1 MNRIIVCAATL
12 ALAAAMPL
20 KALAQEAAPADTS
33 TAVITLEQALQI
45 ALSEN
50 ETVKIA
56 DMEIERTGYAKKG
69 TYASLLP
76 QVDLTGSYMR
86 TIKKQVMYM
95 DMDMSSFFG
104 GSESTGSTG
113 TTGTTE
119 ESSSSKGSGIEV
131 GRDNT
136 YSGGLTA
143 SMPLIN
149 FQLWKSLKI
158 SGQEVDLAVEKARS
172 SRLDMV
178 SQVKQ
183 AYFGVLFA
191 KEALNVYKSV
201 YDNAV
206 ENFQKTESRY
216 NAQKASELEY
226 TRAKTNVAAA
236 IPDVYNAEASVILA
250 LWQLKAVMGV
260 NLEKN
265 IDIAGSLSDYAG
277 TMLRDIADNSEVNL
291 EYNTTMRQLS
301 IQAEE
306 LANNVRLK
314 QYAYLPTLAA
324 TFSYT
329 ANAMTNDFKF
339 SEYQWTPYSYVGL
352 SLTIPI
358 FSGGK
363 RYNDV
368 RQARV
373 QKTELELTM
382 KDTERKLRIAIRQY
396 LNTMEA
402 NMKSYNAALE
412 TVALAQKA
420 YDISAKSYQV
430 GKSTITD
437 LNDAQLAL
445 TQAKLT
451 ESQAVYN
458 FLVAK
463 TGLEQTIGFDFVE
476 K

>member
-1 MNRIIVCAATL
+1 
-12 ALAAAMPL
+12 
-20 KALAQEAAPADTS
+20 
-33 TAVITLEQALQI
+33 
-45 ALSEN
+45 
-50 ETVKIA
+50 
-56 DMEIERTGYAKKG
+56 
-69 TYASLLP
+69 
-76 QVDLTGSYMR
+76 
-86 TIKKQVMYM
+86 
-95 DMDMSSFFG
+95 
-104 GSESTGSTG
+104 
-113 TTGTTE
+113 
-119 ESSSSKGSGIEV
+119 
-131 GRDNT
+131 
-136 YSGGLTA
+136 
-143 SMPLIN
+143 
-149 FQLWKSLKI
+149 
-158 SGQEVDLAVEKARS
+158 
-172 SRLDMV
+172 
-178 SQVKQ
+178 
-183 AYFGVLFA
+183 
-191 KEALNVYKSV
+191 
-201 YDNAV
+201 
-206 ENFQKTESRY
+206 
-216 NAQKASELEY
+216 
-226 TRAKTNVAAA
+226 
-236 IPDVYNAEASVILA
+236 
-250 LWQLKAVMGV
+250 
-260 NLEKN
+260 
-265 IDIAGSLSDYAG
+265 
-277 TMLRDIADNSEVNL
+277 MLRDIADNSEVNL

-329 ANAMTNDFKF
+329 ANAMTSDFKF

-445 TQAKLT
+445 TQAKLA

>member
-113 TTGTTE
+113 STGTTE

-445 TQAKLT
+445 TQAKLA

>member
-1 MNRIIVCAATL
+1 M

-20 KALAQEAAPADTS
+20 KALAQEAAQADTS
-33 TAVITLEQALQI
+33 TTVITLEQALQI

-113 TTGTTE
+113 STGTTE
-119 ESSSSKGSGIEV
+119 EPSSSKGSGIEV

-206 ENFQKTESRY
+206 ENFQKTENRY

-226 TRAKTNVAAA
+226 TRAKTNVAGA

-265 IDIAGSLSDYAG
+265 IDIAGSLSDYAD
-277 TMLRDIADNSEVNL
+277 TMLRDINDNSEVNL

-306 LANNVRLK
+306 LANTVRLK

-368 RQARV
+368 RQAKV

-382 KDTERKLRIAIRQY
+382 KDTERKLRVAIRQY

-430 GKSTITD
+430 GKSTLTD

-458 FLVAK
+458 FLLAK
-463 TGLEQTIGFDFVE
+463 TSLEQTIGYDFIE

>member
-1 MNRIIVCAATL
+1 M

>member
-86 TIKKQVMYM
+86 TNKKQVMYM

-445 TQAKLT
+445 TQAKLA

>member
-113 TTGTTE
+113 STGTTE

>member
-1 MNRIIVCAATL
+1 
-12 ALAAAMPL
+12 
-20 KALAQEAAPADTS
+20 
-33 TAVITLEQALQI
+33 
-45 ALSEN
+45 
-50 ETVKIA
+50 
-56 DMEIERTGYAKKG
+56 
-69 TYASLLP
+69 
-76 QVDLTGSYMR
+76 
-86 TIKKQVMYM
+86 
-95 DMDMSSFFG
+95 
-104 GSESTGSTG
+104 
-113 TTGTTE
+113 
-119 ESSSSKGSGIEV
+119 
-131 GRDNT
+131 
-136 YSGGLTA
+136 
-143 SMPLIN
+143 
-149 FQLWKSLKI
+149 
-158 SGQEVDLAVEKARS
+158 
-172 SRLDMV
+172 
-178 SQVKQ
+178 
-183 AYFGVLFA
+183 
-191 KEALNVYKSV
+191 
-201 YDNAV
+201 
-206 ENFQKTESRY
+206 
-216 NAQKASELEY
+216 
-226 TRAKTNVAAA
+226 
-236 IPDVYNAEASVILA
+236 
-250 LWQLKAVMGV
+250 
-260 NLEKN
+260 
-265 IDIAGSLSDYAG
+265 
-277 TMLRDIADNSEVNL
+277 MLRDIADNSEVNL

-445 TQAKLT
+445 TQAKLA

>member
-104 GSESTGSTG
+104 GSESTGS
-113 TTGTTE
+113 TGTTE

-445 TQAKLT
+445 TQAKLA

>member
-1 MNRIIVCAATL
+1 
-12 ALAAAMPL
+12 
-20 KALAQEAAPADTS
+20 
-33 TAVITLEQALQI
+33 
-45 ALSEN
+45 
-50 ETVKIA
+50 
-56 DMEIERTGYAKKG
+56 
-69 TYASLLP
+69 
-76 QVDLTGSYMR
+76 
-86 TIKKQVMYM
+86 
-95 DMDMSSFFG
+95 MDMSSFFG

-113 TTGTTE
+113 STGTTE

-260 NLEKN
+260 NL
-265 IDIAGSLSDYAG
+265 
-277 TMLRDIADNSEVNL
+277 
-291 EYNTTMRQLS
+291 
-301 IQAEE
+301 
-306 LANNVRLK
+306 
-314 QYAYLPTLAA
+314 AA
-324 TFSYT
+324 F
-329 ANAMTNDFKF
+329 
-339 SEYQWTPYSYVGL
+339 
-352 SLTIPI
+352 
-358 FSGGK
+358 
-363 RYNDV
+363 
-368 RQARV
+368 
-373 QKTELELTM
+373 LTM
-382 KDTERKLRIAIRQY
+382 PARCCVTSP
-396 LNTMEA
+396 T
-402 NMKSYNAALE
+402 
-412 TVALAQKA
+412 
-420 YDISAKSYQV
+420 
-430 GKSTITD
+430 
-437 LNDAQLAL
+437 
-445 TQAKLT
+445 TQR
-451 ESQAVYN
+451 
-458 FLVAK
+458 
-463 TGLEQTIGFDFVE
+463 
-476 K
+476 

>member
-1 MNRIIVCAATL
+1 M

-20 KALAQEAAPADTS
+20 KALAQEAAQADTS

-104 GSESTGSTG
+104 GSEGTGSTG
-113 TTGTTE
+113 STGTTE

-226 TRAKTNVAAA
+226 TRAKTNVAGA

-265 IDIAGSLSDYAG
+265 IDIAGSLSDYAD
-277 TMLRDIADNSEVNL
+277 TMLRDITDNSEVNL

-306 LANNVRLK
+306 LANTVRLK

-368 RQARV
+368 RQAKV

-382 KDTERKLRIAIRQY
+382 KDTERKLRVAIRQY

-430 GKSTITD
+430 GKSTLTD

-458 FLVAK
+458 FLLAK
-463 TGLEQTIGFDFVE
+463 TSLEQTIGYDFIE

>member
-1 MNRIIVCAATL
+1 MMKILGRL
-12 ALAAAMPL
+12 AILAALFSVPTL
-20 KALAQEAAPADTS
+20 VSAQDAAPADTS
-33 TAVITLEQALQI
+33 AAVITLDQALQI

-56 DMEIERTGYAKKG
+56 DLEIERTGYAKKG

-86 TIKKQVMYM
+86 TLKKQVMYM
-95 DMDMSSFFG
+95 DVDMSSFFG
-104 GSESTGSTG
+104 SSTSTSTS
-113 TTGTTE
+113 TTDD
-119 ESSSSKGSGIEV
+119 SSSSSASGIEV

-136 YSGGLTA
+136 YTGGLTA
-143 SMPLIN
+143 SMPLVN
-149 FQLWKSLKI
+149 FQLWESLKV
-158 SGQEVDLAVEKARS
+158 SGKDVELAVEKARS
-172 SRLDMV
+172 SRLEMV
-178 SQVKQ
+178 TQVKQ
-183 AYFGVLFA
+183 AFYGVLFA

-201 YDNAV
+201 YENAV
-206 ENFQKTESRY
+206 ENFEQTEKKY
-216 NAQKASELEY
+216 NVQKATELDY
-226 TRAKTNVAAA
+226 TRAKTNVASA
-236 IPDVYNAEASVILA
+236 IPDVYNAESSVILA

-260 NLEKN
+260 DLDRN
-265 IDIAGSLSDYAG
+265 IDVAGSLGDYTE
-277 TMLRDIADNSEVNL
+277 TMFRDIHQNDDASLDYNS
-291 EYNTTMRQLS
+291 TMRQLA

-306 LANNVRLK
+306 LANAVRIQK
-314 QYAYLPTLAA
+314 YAYLPSLAA

-329 ANAMTNDFKF
+329 MNAMTNDFKF

-363 RYNDV
+363 RLNDV
-368 RQARV
+368 RQAKA
-373 QKTELELTM
+373 QKTELDLTIRN
-382 KDTERKLRIAIRQY
+382 TERQLKIAIRQY
-396 LNTMEA
+396 LNTMET
-402 NMKSYNAALE
+402 NMKSYNSALE

-420 YDISAKSYQV
+420 YDISAISYQV

-445 TQAKLT
+445 TQAKLA

-463 TGLEQTIGFDFVE
+463 SNLEQTIGFDFIE